1 MGDQYRILIATGG
14 TGGHIYPAIALAHQY
29 ENDGHQVI
37 IVGTGNEI
45 EKKIFASE
53 DLTVKYFP
61 SKLKDY
67 PTYKKFLHSFWVGK
81 EVKNFVKEIKPDMIL
96 GMGGYA

>member
-1 MGDQYRILIATGG
+1 MDEKYRILIATGG

-45 EKKIFASE
+45 EKRS
-53 DLTVKYFP
+53 LH
-61 SKLKDY
+61 LKSLD
-67 PTYKKFLHSFWVGK
+67 
-81 EVKNFVKEIKPDMIL
+81 D
-96 GMGGYA
+96 